1 MPDNEKPGRETAD
14 IHPVLSDLRVAE
26 KIDIK

>member
-14 IHPVLSDLRVAE
+14 IHPVLSDLRVA